1 MDTSDNSARDP
12 VRDPGVL
19 LDVRDLRIH
28 FRSEEGLVRAV
39 DGVSFQ
45 LRPGETLGLVGES
58 GCGKT
63 VSSLAILK
71 LLEVP
76 PAEYRGG
83 EIVFEG
89 RDLLKTGEKEMRRL
103 RGKVI
108 SMIFQEPMTSLNP
121 ILSIGSQ
128 VAEVLTGHQKMK
140 PAEARERTI
149 ELLGM
154 VGIHSP
160 RQRIDDYPHQLSGGM
175 RQRVMIAL
183 ALACN
188 PKILIADEPTTAL
201 DVTIQAQILD
211 LMMELQSGL
220 GTSIL
225 LITHDMGIIAETANQ
240 VAVMYAGRIVEK
252 AAVDAIFENPR
263 HPYTQSLLRC
273 IPRIDEEN
281 RPRRL
286 AEIPGRVPDL
296 CRLPP
301 GCLFRERCPVAEDA
315 CREHRPE
322 LLPVEPGHMVACRI
336 AQREG

>member
-1 MDTSDNSARDP
+1 MDTSDNSAGDP
-12 VRDPGVL
+12 VRDPDVL

-89 RDLLKTGEKEMRRL
+89 RDLLKTSEKEMRRL

-140 PAEARERTI
+140 ATEARERTI

-211 LMMELQSGL
+211 LMMGLQSGL

>member
-1 MDTSDNSARDP
+1 MDTLLSSGRHP
-12 VRDPGVL
+12 VKDPGVL

-76 PAEYRGG
+76 PAQYRGG
-83 EIVFEG
+83 EILFDG
-89 RDLLKTGEKEMRRL
+89 RDLLKTDEKDMRRL

-121 ILSIGSQ
+121 VISIGSQ
-128 VAEVLTGHQKMK
+128 VGEVLTVHQKMR
-140 PAEARERTI
+140 PREARGRTV
-149 ELLGM
+149 ELLSM
-154 VGIHSP
+154 VGISSP
-160 RQRIDDYPHQLSGGM
+160 RQRLDDYPHQLSGGM

-188 PKILIADEPTTAL
+188 PKVLIADEPTTAL

-211 LMMELQSGL
+211 LMLELQSSL
-220 GTSIL
+220 GTSVL
-225 LITHDMGIIAETANQ
+225 LITHDMGVIAETARQ
-240 VAVMYAGRIVEK
+240 VAVMYAGRIVEQADVK
-252 AAVDAIFENPR
+252 AIFENPL
-263 HPYTQSLLRC
+263 HPYTRSLLRC
-273 IPRIDEEN
+273 IPRIDEDV

-301 GCLFRERCPVAEDA
+301 GCLFRDRCPAAEAA
-315 CREHRPE
+315 CREHPPE
-322 LLPVEPGHMVACRI
+322 LLPVAPGHLVACRV
-336 AQREG
+336 AREKG